1 MSALVYLDY
10 HATTPVDPRVLE
22 EMLPFLREHFGN
34 AASRSHP
41 FGWKA
46 ERAVDEAR
54 DRIAAL
60 IGGRGREVVFT
71 GGATESNNLA
81 IKGALEFR
89 ADRGRHVVTG
99 ATEHKSVLESLKTL
113 EKKGLA
119 EVSTL
124 PVDREG
130 RVDPEAVR
138 GAIRDDTVLVS
149 LMAANNEI
157 GTLHPLAAIG
167 EITRERGVLFHTDA
181 AQAVGKVPI
190 DVEGMGIDLLSLT
203 AHKVYGPKGAGAL
216 WIRSRSPR
224 VRILPQIHG
233 GGQERGQRS
242 GTLNVPGIVGLG
254 AACAVAGGEMASE
267 AVRLG
272 GLRDRLETRLRE
284 LDDVRRNGH
293 PTETL
298 PGNLNLYFGHI
309 EAESLLMSLNQEVA
323 LSSGSACT
331 SATLEPSHVL
341 QAIGLSNEQAHGS
354 VRFGLG
360 RQTIPDEIDRV
371 ASRVIEEVRRLRHM
385 SPLYGVA

>member
-89 ADRGRHVVTG
+89 VDRGRHVVTG
-99 ATEHKSVLESLKTL
+99 ATEHKSVLESLNTL

-119 EVSTL
+119 EVSIL

-157 GTLHPLAAIG
+157 GTLHQLAAIG
-167 EITRERGVLFHTDA
+167 EITREGGVLFHTDA

-254 AACAVAGGEMASE
+254 AACTVASGEMASE

-272 GLRDRLETRLRE
+272 DLRDRLEMRLRE

-298 PGNLNLYFGHI
+298 PGNLNLCFGHI

-331 SATLEPSHVL
+331 SAMLEPSHVL

-360 RQTIPDEIDRV
+360 RQTTSDEIDRV